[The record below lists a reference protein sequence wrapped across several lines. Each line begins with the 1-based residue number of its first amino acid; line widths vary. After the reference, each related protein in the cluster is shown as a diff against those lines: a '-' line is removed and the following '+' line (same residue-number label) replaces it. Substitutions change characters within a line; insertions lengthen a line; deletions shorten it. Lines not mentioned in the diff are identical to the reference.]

1 MAASFWIRSV
11 SGVTVPALVSVF
23 EPVVLEVVWQ
33 QVFAPACMFGPVAL
47 EKLWQL
53 PSVRMPVFCP
63 SLVCISSASG
73 LGGRILEFRIRVVSA
88 ASLNA
93 PFTSIIDGRN
103 ARKSE
108 QQRVK
113 RRKMCR
119 I

>member
-23 EPVVLEVVWQ
+23 ESVVLEVVWQ
-33 QVFAPACMFGPVAL
+33 QVFAPVAL

-73 LGGRILEFRIRVVSA
+73 LGGRILGRSSVSE
-88 ASLNA
+88 LC
-93 PFTSIIDGRN
+93 P
-103 ARKSE
+103 
-108 QQRVK
+108 
-113 RRKMCR
+113 RRP
-119 I
+119 